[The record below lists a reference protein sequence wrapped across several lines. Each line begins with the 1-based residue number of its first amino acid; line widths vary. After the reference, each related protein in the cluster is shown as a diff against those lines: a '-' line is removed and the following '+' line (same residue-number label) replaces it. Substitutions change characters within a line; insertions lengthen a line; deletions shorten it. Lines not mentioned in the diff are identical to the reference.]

1 LKYFET
7 IELWKGTIDSV
18 LAIGF
23 EAVLVSE
30 NGDNKRELFESDYIP
45 EEYAHLIEN
54 GATFLLI
61 EGYFYDGKDKT
72 YVYELF
78 FCDEEFKKIIEVD
91 GFDYS
96 EKQAIVDE
104 FYKKIEEKR

>member
-1 LKYFET
+1 MRYFET
-7 IELWKGTIDSV
+7 TELWRGTIDSV

-30 NGDNKRELFESDYIP
+30 NGDNKRELFEGDYVLDGH
-45 EEYAHLIEN
+45 AHLIEN
-54 GATFLLI
+54 GATFLLL
-61 EGYFYDGKDKT
+61 EGNLYDGKDKT

-78 FCDEEFKKIIEVD
+78 FCDEEFKKIIEME

-104 FYKKIEEKR
+104 FHRKREEK